1 MTQFP
6 LRVPEHI
13 MDQAR
18 MAADEDAVSINQL
31 MLSFI
36 AEGLGHRRGLRAM
49 RQRAS
54 RGDPQKALEIL
65 ANRQGVPPEPGDE
78 MPAVSGD
85 QGG

>member
-6 LRVPEHI
+6 LRVPDHI

-18 MAADEDAVSINQL
+18 IAADEDRVSINQL

-49 RQRAS
+49 RGRAA
-54 RGDPQKALEIL
+54 RGDPERALAIL
-65 ANRQGVPPEPGDE
+65 DGLEGVPPDEGDE
-78 MPAVSGD
+78 MPQPGE
-85 QGG
+85 